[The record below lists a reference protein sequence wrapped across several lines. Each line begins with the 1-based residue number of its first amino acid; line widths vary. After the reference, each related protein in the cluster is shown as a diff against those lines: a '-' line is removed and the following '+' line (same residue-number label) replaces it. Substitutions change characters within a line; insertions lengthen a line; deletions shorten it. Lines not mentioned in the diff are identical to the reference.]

1 MNPAGDLFR
10 QKLSALDPRSPRH
23 VVELVDLALAEA
35 RIAGAS
41 DIHLQPTP
49 DGLDMRWRVDGV
61 LQQVGK
67 LPLAV
72 APNVVARL
80 KVMAELLTY
89 KTDTPQEGRVRGTTG
104 EGELRVSTFPTLHG
118 EKAVVRL
125 FAATGRFLRIADL
138 GLPDEVGSTLTRLL
152 AETSG
157 AVVLSGPAGSGKTTT
172 IYACLRELVEST
184 GGRRSLVTLEDPI
197 EGAVAGVSQ
206 SQVNLA
212 AGFDLPTGLRSLLRQ
227 DPEVIVIGEVRD
239 RTTAEIAFQ
248 ASLTGHLVLTT
259 FHAGSAAGAVGR
271 LADMGI
277 EPYLIRSGILAV
289 VSQRLARTLC
299 DCAEWSD
306 EERGRLGLAVERYR
320 EAKGC
325 DACRGVGYRG
335 RMVLAELLVPEELGI
350 GQAILDRADIRKLE
364 SLALDAGMI
373 GRWDRARLA
382 VAEGRTSPAE
392 IRRVLG
398 FSDNRLDSL

>member
-35 RIAGAS
+35 RSAGAS

>member
-1 MNPAGDLFR
+1 
-10 QKLSALDPRSPRH
+10 
-23 VVELVDLALAEA
+23 
-35 RIAGAS
+35 
-41 DIHLQPTP
+41 
-49 DGLDMRWRVDGV
+49 
-61 LQQVGK
+61 
-67 LPLAV
+67 
-72 APNVVARL
+72 
-80 KVMAELLTY
+80 
-89 KTDTPQEGRVRGTTG
+89 
-104 EGELRVSTFPTLHG
+104 
-118 EKAVVRL
+118 
-125 FAATGRFLRIADL
+125 
-138 GLPDEVGSTLTRLL
+138 
-152 AETSG
+152 
-157 AVVLSGPAGSGKTTT
+157 
-172 IYACLRELVEST
+172 
-184 GGRRSLVTLEDPI
+184 
-197 EGAVAGVSQ
+197 
-206 SQVNLA
+206 
-212 AGFDLPTGLRSLLRQ
+212 
-227 DPEVIVIGEVRD
+227 
-239 RTTAEIAFQ
+239 
-248 ASLTGHLVLTT
+248 
-259 FHAGSAAGAVGR
+259 
-271 LADMGI
+271 MGI